1 MRHSTKT
8 VRKATDAHLKAAVHR
23 ARPLTRAGVLERM
36 FTFAF
41 SKLVYPQIWED
52 PVVDMKALEIEP
64 GHEVIAIASGGC
76 NVLSYLTADPAGVTA
91 VDLNGA
97 HIALGKLKICALEN
111 LPDYDTFFR
120 FFGRADARA
129 NVGVYDRF
137 LRRKLDPTTLAYWD
151 KRRAFG
157 RRRIGVF
164 AHNFYRHGLLGHFL
178 GAGHALARLHGV
190 DPSIILEA
198 RSLDEQRR
206 LYEERLAPIFD
217 KPLVRWMMKQPAS
230 LYGLGIPPAQYKAL
244 AGDSPRGIGAVLSQR
259 VERLAPI
266 FDKPLVRWMMK
277 QPASLYG
284 LGIPPAQYKALAGD
298 SPGGIGAV
306 LSQRVERLACDF
318 AVADNYF
325 AWQAFGRRYAPGPDP
340 SLPPYLQREHFDAV
354 RNRAGRVR
362 YVQRTFTETLRGEPE
377 ARFDRYALLDAQ
389 DWMNDAD
396 LTALWTEIT
405 RTARPGA
412 RVIFR
417 TAAEERLLPG
427 RVPENILGR
436 WRYDEE
442 ASREYGRQD
451 RSSIYGGFHLY
462 ALKDA

>member
-1 MRHSTKT
+1 
-8 VRKATDAHLKAAVHR
+8 
-23 ARPLTRAGVLERM
+23 
-36 FTFAF
+36 
-41 SKLVYPQIWED
+41 
-52 PVVDMKALEIEP
+52 
-64 GHEVIAIASGGC
+64 
-76 NVLSYLTADPAGVTA
+76 LTAGPAGVTA

-129 NVGVYDRF
+129 NVGVYDRL
-137 LRRKLDPTTLAYWD
+137 LRQKLDPATRAYWD
-151 KRRAFG
+151 KRRGFG

-190 DPSIILEA
+190 DPSVILEA

-230 LYGLGIPPAQYKAL
+230 LYGLGIPPAQYRAL
-244 AGDSPRGIGAVLSQR
+244 AGDSPR
-259 VERLAPI
+259 
-266 FDKPLVRWMMK
+266 
-277 QPASLYG
+277 
-284 LGIPPAQYKALAGD
+284 
-298 SPGGIGAV
+298 GIGAV

-354 RNRAGRVR
+354 RSRAERVR
-362 YVQRTFTETLRGEPE
+362 YVQRTFTETLRGEPG

-405 RTARPGA
+405 RTARRGA

-417 TAAEERLLPG
+417 TAADERLLPG
-427 RVPENILGR
+427 RVPATILSR

-442 ASREYGRQD
+442 ASREFGRQD

-462 ALKDA
+462 ALKDARE